1 MAHHSLSRLALEVEG
16 MQFSRAHGMETDSSR
31 CERMTR
37 LLVEGAPHHPV
48 SLNLRARAA
57 LPETMLPES
66 GEALKDI
73 ATAFAAGDFSAA
85 LAIAKELGS
94 LSMEEE
100 GLREHTVGDLVFLTQ
115 GPAEA
120 EPHYR
125 AAIQALGPLAPLL
138 ARLGRCAL
146 GAEDWPTARRYA
158 VRSLTENPL
167 YGTALVLLFE
177 AAHAV
182 GESLLPIPIQARI
195 LSAPGGVRIDPSL
208 SPRGRMAWE
217 AWLQARET
225 SDFQER
231 PPERSSTLRLIEA
244 WRKGSDGQLAYSD
257 SPNQELEALDRWERD
272 GLLDAYLWFAGLNP
286 DNAPVFRSW
295 RDAHRDTA
303 ERFWRQGVLLP

>member
-1 MAHHSLSRLALEVEG
+1 
-16 MQFSRAHGMETDSSR
+16 METNASR
-31 CERMTR
+31 CERLTR

-48 SLNLRARAA
+48 ALNLRARAA

-66 GEALKDI
+66 GEALRDI
-73 ATAFAAGDFSAA
+73 ASAFAAGDFSAA
-85 LAIAKELGS
+85 LALARDLGD

-100 GLREHTVGDLVFLTQ
+100 GLREQTLGDLVFLTQ

-120 EPHYR
+120 EPHFR
-125 AAIQALGPLAPLL
+125 TAIQGLGPLAPLL

-146 GAEDWPTARRYA
+146 GTGDSPTASRYA

-177 AAHAV
+177 AAQAE
-182 GESLLPIPIQARI
+182 GKTLLPIPIQARI
-195 LSAPGGVRIDPSL
+195 FTAPGGVRVDPSL

-217 AWLQARET
+217 SWLQARET

-244 WRKGSDGQLAYSD
+244 WRAGSDGQLAYSD
-257 SPNQELEALDRWERD
+257 SDNQELEALDRWERD

-286 DNAPVFRSW
+286 ENAHVFRTW

>member
-1 MAHHSLSRLALEVEG
+1 MARHSLSRLALEVEEL
-16 MQFSRAHGMETDSSR
+16 QFSRAHGMETNSSR
-31 CERMTR
+31 CERLTR

-48 SLNLRARAA
+48 ALNLRARAA
-57 LPETMLPES
+57 LPETMLPEA
-66 GEALKDI
+66 GEITRDI
-73 ATAFAAGDFSAA
+73 ASAFAAREFSAA
-85 LAIAKELGS
+85 LALARDLGG

-100 GLREHTVGDLVFLTQ
+100 GLREHTVGDLVFLTL

-120 EPHYR
+120 EPHFR

-146 GAEDWPTARRYA
+146 GAGDWPTARRYA

-177 AAHAV
+177 AAHAE

-195 LSAPGGVRIDPSL
+195 LTAPDGTRIDPSL

-217 AWLQARET
+217 SWLQARES

-244 WRKGSDGQLAYSD
+244 WRAGSDGQLAYSD

-286 DNAPVFRSW
+286 ENAHVFRTW
-295 RDAHRDTA
+295 RDTQRDSL
-303 ERFWRQGVLLP
+303 ERFWRHGVLLP